1 MHMEARKK
9 RICNSRTEQ
18 VQILTPAMLNG
29 VGRLFGGQ
37 LMQWIDVVAGVVARR
52 HSGCIVTTA
61 SVDSLQFTGPAY
73 IDDMVVLVGALT
85 YVGTSSMEV
94 CVKTYVEA
102 LAGERTLINT
112 AYMVMVALDENERP
126 TEVPRLVLETDDERN
141 EWERGLRRNALRK
154 QRRKEA
160 Y

>member
-1 MHMEARKK
+1 MDMKAK
-9 RICNSRTEQ
+9 RVSDSYTEQ
-18 VQILTPAMLNG
+18 AQILTPATLNG

-52 HSGCIVTTA
+52 HAGCNVTTA
-61 SVDSLQFTGPAY
+61 AVDTLTFSGPAY
-73 IDDMVVLVGALT
+73 ANDLILLAGHIT
-85 YVGTSSMEV
+85 YVGTTSIEV

-102 LAGERTLINT
+102 VSGERKLINT
-112 AYMVMVALDENERP
+112 AYMLMVALDETERP
-126 TEVPRLVLETDDERN
+126 TEVPRLILETDEHRHD
-141 EWERGLRRNALRK
+141 WEQGLRRNALRK